1 LAFSF
6 LRTRFSLVLL
16 PKNSGNL
23 NFRLMLFH
31 WRNTMKLVLVSSVTI
46 TALLTGC
53 SIPTAPSSV
62 SSLDGIFTQPVGRSS
77 ATRITNGS
85 HVSLGVLYSRNTQA
99 NRAYLQDYQANAGT
113 GFGQSLL
120 VQPIHDAYVATSKP
134 DLAVDW
140 VKASLQR
147 QFGSVTVYPDLQ
159 SLKAANPDVVAI
171 IDTRSQLITSRSS
184 DIKADVSADFYDKH
198 FNYIGTA
205 QGHDARALSPV
216 WADYKRSEEIVADIN
231 EQQNVQVR
239 ALQKFDQSLNNLLTQ
254 PTSNLSMNDNTPEQN
269 RY

>member
-1 LAFSF
+1 
-6 LRTRFSLVLL
+6 
-16 PKNSGNL
+16 
-23 NFRLMLFH
+23 
-31 WRNTMKLVLVSSVTI
+31 MKLALVSTLTV

-53 SIPTAPSSV
+53 SIPTAPSAV

-77 ATRITNGS
+77 ATSIPNGS
-85 HVSLGVLYSRNTQA
+85 TVSLGLVYSRNTQT

-120 VQPIHDAYVATSKP
+120 VQSIHDAYVATSKP

-147 QFGSVTVYPDLQ
+147 QFGSVTVYPDMQ
-159 SLKAANPDVVAI
+159 SLRAAKPDVVAI
-171 IDTRSQLITSRSS
+171 VDSRSQLMTSRSS
-184 DIKADVSADFYDKH
+184 DIQADVSADFYDSN

-205 QGHDARALSPV
+205 QGHDAKALSPV

-239 ALQKFDQSLNNLLTQ
+239 ALQKFDQSLNNLLTR
-254 PTSNLSMNDNTPEQN
+254 PTDKVSMTESNTGRKL
-269 RY
+269 Y

>member
-1 LAFSF
+1 
-6 LRTRFSLVLL
+6 
-16 PKNSGNL
+16 
-23 NFRLMLFH
+23 
-31 WRNTMKLVLVSSVTI
+31 MKLALVSTLAIATV
-46 TALLTGC
+46 LTGC
-53 SIPTAPSSV
+53 SIPTAPTAV
-62 SSLDGIFTQPVGRSS
+62 SSLDGIFSAPVGRSG
-77 ATRITNGS
+77 TRHVASGGQ
-85 HVSLGVLYSRNTQA
+85 VSLGIVYSRNTQT

-147 QFGSVTVYPDLQ
+147 QFGSVTVYPDIQ
-159 SLKAANPDVVAI
+159 SLRVAKPDVVAI
-171 IDTRSQLITSRSS
+171 VDTRSQLITSRSS
-184 DIKADVSADFYDKH
+184 DIKADVSADFYDAN

-205 QGHDARALSPV
+205 QGHDAKSLSPV

-239 ALQKFDQSLNNLLTQ
+239 ALQKFDQSLSNLLTG
-254 PTSNLSMNDNTPEQN
+254 PTDKVSMIDNKTG
-269 RY
+269 RKLY